1 MRLCSIINAWE
12 DTQELLPMAI
22 FNHLEFCDGVV
33 LVVSRQSNRFNAPS
47 EDWIETINTY
57 SQHEKVF
64 VEFCEP
70 EPGLQAQLNETRK
83 RNRGIMRA
91 RELRFTHFFLADA
104 DEFYNVDEVDEA
116 KQLFNDDRLNGVV
129 AKSRVYIKSPTLW
142 VNDHTLVPF
151 IHKLKPETYCGSF
164 REYPYAYDQ
173 KGHAHIDPTRRINVT
188 RGVTM
193 CDVVMYHM
201 SYVRR
206 NIDLKI
212 ANSSANLKRSEA
224 YIKAD
229 IANAKPGY
237 KVTFNYHQ
245 ELQQSENI
253 FNIPT
258 WD

>member
-1 MRLCSIINAWE
+1 MKLCSIINAWE
-12 DTQELLPMAI
+12 DTVELLPLAI
-22 FNHLEFCDGVV
+22 ENHLEFCDGVV
-33 LVVSRQSNRFNAPS
+33 LVVSRKSNRLNLPS
-47 EDWIETINTY
+47 DEWIDTIESY
-57 SQHEKVF
+57 AQHDKVF

-70 EPGLQAQLNETRK
+70 EPAMHAQLNETRK

-104 DEFYNVDEVDEA
+104 DEFYNADEVDAA
-116 KQLFNDDRLNGVV
+116 KEMFDDERLNGIV

-142 VNDHTLVPF
+142 LVDHTLVTF

-164 REYPYAYDQ
+164 REYPYAYDSQ
-173 KGHAHIDPTRRINVT
+173 GHAHIDPTRRINVT
-188 RGVTM
+188 RGVVM
-193 CDVVMYHM
+193 CDVTMRHM

-224 YIKAD
+224 FIKAD

-237 KVTFNYHQ
+237 RVTFNYNDVLQ
-245 ELQQSENI
+245 ECENE
-253 FNIPT
+253 FNIAI
-258 WD
+258 